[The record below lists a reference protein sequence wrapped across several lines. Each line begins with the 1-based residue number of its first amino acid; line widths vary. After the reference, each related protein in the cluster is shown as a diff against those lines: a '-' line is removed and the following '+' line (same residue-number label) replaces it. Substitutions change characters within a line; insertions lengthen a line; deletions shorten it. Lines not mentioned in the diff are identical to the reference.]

1 MPVLIKIAA
10 KAGWNAV
17 NKYYSKVMQLIG
29 QGWSVDQ
36 ISKWLS
42 NHQLERYNIVSSGLL
57 NIVDVYKNQFINI
70 FSERKKMFLMINT
83 SCF

>member
-42 NHQLERYNIVSSGLL
+42 NH
-57 NIVDVYKNQFINI
+57 
-70 FSERKKMFLMINT
+70 
-83 SCF
+83 